1 MSTQSEVIR
10 QRRKKRKLKNKN
22 RLNQVIEMVQRGLY
36 VYPIVP
42 NGKQP
47 IKDYSYLKATKD
59 IELIESWFRQEPN
72 INIGINLSKSNLVVV
87 DIDNHHNDLNT
98 PLESLS
104 NLGYNLPSDYVELTQ
119 SGGLHYYY
127 RTNGNVP
134 STRKT
139 KFIDGVDLLSDF
151 VVASPS
157 NNYRVLDGATLS
169 DISEVPR
176 WIIKALDN
184 KAMPTDKM
192 EDNHYGY
199 RKFYTGYLLDEIVN
213 GVNTGNRNNWI
224 ASIFGKLLRAGTSPK
239 NAYSLL
245 QVINDNYVTPSLPSK
260 ELDNVAISILKR
272 FINE

>member
-1 MSTQSEVIR
+1 MAQA
-10 QRRKKRKLKNKN
+10 
-22 RLNQVIEMVQRGLY
+22 GLY
-36 VYPIVP
+36 VYPIIP

-47 IKDYSYLKATKD
+47 IKNYSYLKATKD

-72 INIGINLSKSNLVVV
+72 INIGINLSKSNLIVV
-87 DIDNHHNDLNT
+87 DIDNHNNDLNT

-104 NLGYNLPSDYVELTQ
+104 NLGYKLPSNYVELTQ

-127 RTNGNVP
+127 RADGNIP
-134 STRKT
+134 ATRKT

-157 NNYRVLDGATLS
+157 NNYRVLNDATLS
-169 DISEVPR
+169 DIPQAPN

-184 KAMPTDKM
+184 RAMPSDRM
-192 EDNHYGY
+192 QDNPTPY
-199 RKFYTGYLLDEIVN
+199 RRYYTGYLIDEIVT
-213 GVNTGNRNNWI
+213 GVDAGNRNNWI
-224 ASIFGKLLRAGTSPK
+224 ASIFGKLLRAGASPK

-245 QVINDNYVTPSLPSK
+245 QLINDNYVQPPLPSK
-260 ELDNVAISILKR
+260 ELDNVAESILKR

>member
-1 MSTQSEVIR
+1 M
-10 QRRKKRKLKNKN
+10 N
-22 RLNQVIEMVQRGLY
+22 RLDQVIKMVQRGLY

-47 IKDYSYLKATKD
+47 MRNYSYLKATQD
-59 IELIESWFRQEPN
+59 INLIKRWFMDEPN
-72 INIGINLSKSNLVVV
+72 INIGLNLAKSNLIVV

-98 PLESLS
+98 PLKSLS
-104 NLGYNLPSDYVELTQ
+104 NLGYKLPSDYVELTQ

-157 NNYRVLDGATLS
+157 NNYRVLDGATLD
-169 DISEVPR
+169 DIPEVPN

-184 KAMPTDKM
+184 RAMPSDRM
-192 EDNHYGY
+192 QDNPTPY
-199 RKFYTGYLLDEIVN
+199 RRYYTGYLIDEIVT
-213 GVNTGNRNNWI
+213 GVDAGNRNNWI
-224 ASIFGKLLRAGTSPK
+224 ASIFGKLLRAGASPK

-245 QVINDNYVTPSLPSK
+245 QLINDNYVQPPLPSK
-260 ELDNVAISILKR
+260 ELDNVAESILKR